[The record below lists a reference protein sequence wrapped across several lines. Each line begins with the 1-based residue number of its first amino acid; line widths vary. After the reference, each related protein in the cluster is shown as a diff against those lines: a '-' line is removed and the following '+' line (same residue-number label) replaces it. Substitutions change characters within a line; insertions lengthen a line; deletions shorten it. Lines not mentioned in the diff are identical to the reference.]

1 MELLRNLWKNIPTF
15 LLAFVLSIAV
25 WISAVTANDPT
36 EERVYSQ
43 SIAIE
48 MVGQDPNLILTNS
61 PDEQLSLT
69 LRAPVSVWDRLGR
82 EVNPV
87 RAVVDLSGLEPGTH
101 SLSVQVQI
109 GIRPIEIVSMSP
121 ATVEVSLEVL
131 ANKSFPVQITRRGDP
146 GVGFE
151 AGDPV
156 PSPAVVNISGAES
169 LVNKVAQVRAIL
181 DLNNATENI
190 SRSIALQAVD
200 ENDSAINGLT
210 ITPDKVDL
218 AVPVTQ
224 RGGYRNVVVKV
235 VATGNVAPGYRV
247 TNISVYPATVTV
259 FSSDPRLVDSLPG
272 YVETASIDL
281 TLARD
286 DVDVRVPLVL
296 PTGVSVVGDQLV
308 EVQVGVATIEGSL
321 TFEGMRITIIGLE
334 NGLQADI
341 SPEFVDVIVSGPLP
355 ELEKLTPLD
364 IQIIIDLT
372 DETVGKVN
380 RTPRVEFT
388 SSEIRL
394 ESLLPSSIE
403 VTITRVNASNNP

>member
-1 MELLRNLWKNIPTF
+1 MEFLRNIWKNIPTF
-15 LLAFVLSIAV
+15 MLAFVLSVAV

-43 SIAIE
+43 SVPIE
-48 MVGQDPNLILTNS
+48 LVGRDPNLILTNL
-61 PDEQLSLT
+61 PEEQLTLT

-82 EVNPV
+82 ETNPV

-101 SLSVQVQI
+101 NLPVQVQI
-109 GIRPIEIVSMSP
+109 GIRPIDIVTLSP
-121 ATVEVSLEVL
+121 STVEVSLEVL
-131 ANKSFPVQITRRGDP
+131 ANQSFLVQVARRGDP

-151 AGDPV
+151 AGT
-156 PSPAVVNISGAES
+156 PAVSPEVVNVSGAES
-169 LVNKVAQVRAIL
+169 LVKKVAQVRAII

-190 SRSIALQAVD
+190 SRTIALQALD
-200 ENDSAINGLT
+200 ENDSVINGLT

-218 AVPVTQ
+218 SVPVTQ

-235 VATGNVAPGYRV
+235 VVAGSVAPGYRV

-272 YVETASIDL
+272 YVETTSVDL
-281 TLARD
+281 TTARD
-286 DVDVRVPLVL
+286 DIDVRVPLVL

-334 NGLQADI
+334 NGLQAQI
-341 SPEFVDVIVSGPLP
+341 SPEVVDVIVSGPLP

-364 IQIIIDLT
+364 IQIILDLT
-372 DETVGKVN
+372 DETLGKIN

-388 SSEIRL
+388 SDEIRL

-403 VTITRVNASNNP
+403 VTITRATTSNNP

>member
-1 MELLRNLWKNIPTF
+1 MEFLRNIWKNIPTF
-15 LLAFVLSIAV
+15 MLAFVLSVAV

-43 SIAIE
+43 SVPIE
-48 MVGQDPNLILTNS
+48 LVGRDPNLILTNL
-61 PDEQLSLT
+61 PEEQLTLT

-82 EVNPV
+82 ETNPV

-101 SLSVQVQI
+101 NLPVQVQI
-109 GIRPIEIVSMSP
+109 GIRPIDIVTLSP
-121 ATVEVSLEVL
+121 STVEVSLEVL
-131 ANKSFPVQITRRGDP
+131 ANQSFLVQVARRGDP

-151 AGDPV
+151 AGT
-156 PSPAVVNISGAES
+156 PAVSPEVVNVSGAES
-169 LVNKVAQVRAIL
+169 LVKKVAQVRAII

-190 SRSIALQAVD
+190 SRTIALQALD
-200 ENDSAINGLT
+200 ENDSVVNGLT

-218 AVPVTQ
+218 SVPVTQ

-235 VATGNVAPGYRV
+235 VAAGSVAPGYRV

-259 FSSDPRLVDSLPG
+259 FSSDPRLVNSLPG
-272 YVETASIDL
+272 YVETTSVDL
-281 TLARD
+281 TTARD
-286 DVDVRVPLVL
+286 DIDIRVPLVL

-334 NGLQADI
+334 NGLQAQI
-341 SPEFVDVIVSGPLP
+341 SPEVVDVIVSGPLP

-364 IQIIIDLT
+364 IQIILDLT
-372 DETVGKVN
+372 DETIGKIN

-388 SSEIRL
+388 SDEIRL

-403 VTITRVNASNNP
+403 VTITRATTSNNP

>member
-1 MELLRNLWKNIPTF
+1 MEFLRNIWKNIPTF
-15 LLAFVLSIAV
+15 MLAFVLSVAV

-43 SIAIE
+43 SVPIE
-48 MVGQDPNLILTNS
+48 LVGRDPNLILTNL
-61 PDEQLSLT
+61 PEEQLTLT

-82 EVNPV
+82 ETNPV

-101 SLSVQVQI
+101 NLPVQVQI
-109 GIRPIEIVSMSP
+109 GIRPIDIVTLSP
-121 ATVEVSLEVL
+121 STVEVSLEVL
-131 ANKSFPVQITRRGDP
+131 ANQSFLVQVARRGDP

-151 AGDPV
+151 AGT
-156 PSPAVVNISGAES
+156 PSVSPEVVNVSGAES
-169 LVNKVAQVRAIL
+169 LVKKVAQVRAVI

-190 SRSIALQAVD
+190 SRTIALQALD
-200 ENDSAINGLT
+200 ENDSVINGLT

-218 AVPVTQ
+218 SVPVTQ

-235 VATGNVAPGYRV
+235 VVAGSVAPGYRV

-272 YVETASIDL
+272 YVETTSVDL
-281 TLARD
+281 TTARD
-286 DVDVRVPLVL
+286 DIDIRVPLVL

-334 NGLQADI
+334 NGLQAQI
-341 SPEFVDVIVSGPLP
+341 SPEVVDVIVSGPLP

-364 IQIIIDLT
+364 IQIILDLT
-372 DETVGKVN
+372 DETLGKIN

-388 SSEIRL
+388 SDEIRL

-403 VTITRVNASNNP
+403 VTITRATTSNNP

>member
-1 MELLRNLWKNIPTF
+1 
-15 LLAFVLSIAV
+15 
-25 WISAVTANDPT
+25 
-36 EERVYSQ
+36 
-43 SIAIE
+43 
-48 MVGQDPNLILTNS
+48 
-61 PDEQLSLT
+61 
-69 LRAPVSVWDRLGR
+69 
-82 EVNPV
+82 
-87 RAVVDLSGLEPGTH
+87 
-101 SLSVQVQI
+101 
-109 GIRPIEIVSMSP
+109 
-121 ATVEVSLEVL
+121 
-131 ANKSFPVQITRRGDP
+131 
-146 GVGFE
+146 
-151 AGDPV
+151 
-156 PSPAVVNISGAES
+156 VVNISGAES

>member
-1 MELLRNLWKNIPTF
+1 
-15 LLAFVLSIAV
+15 
-25 WISAVTANDPT
+25 
-36 EERVYSQ
+36 
-43 SIAIE
+43 
-48 MVGQDPNLILTNS
+48 
-61 PDEQLSLT
+61 
-69 LRAPVSVWDRLGR
+69 
-82 EVNPV
+82 
-87 RAVVDLSGLEPGTH
+87 
-101 SLSVQVQI
+101 
-109 GIRPIEIVSMSP
+109 
-121 ATVEVSLEVL
+121 
-131 ANKSFPVQITRRGDP
+131 
-146 GVGFE
+146 
-151 AGDPV
+151 
-156 PSPAVVNISGAES
+156 
-169 LVNKVAQVRAIL
+169 
-181 DLNNATENI
+181 
-190 SRSIALQAVD
+190 
-200 ENDSAINGLT
+200 
-210 ITPDKVDL
+210 
-218 AVPVTQ
+218 
-224 RGGYRNVVVKV
+224 VVKV

>member
-1 MELLRNLWKNIPTF
+1 MEFLRNIWKNIPTF

-43 SIAIE
+43 SVTIE
-48 MVGQDPNLILTNS
+48 LVGQDPSLILTNV
-61 PDEQLSLT
+61 PEDQLSLT

-82 EVNPV
+82 EANPV

-101 SLSVQVQI
+101 NLPVQVQI
-109 GIRPIEIVSMSP
+109 GIRPIDIVSLSP

-131 ANKSFPVQITRRGDP
+131 ANESFPVQVTRRGDP

-151 AGDPV
+151 AGTSV
-156 PSPAVVNISGAES
+156 ASPEVVNVSGAES
-169 LVNKVAQVRAIL
+169 LVKKVTQVRAIL

-190 SRSIALQAVD
+190 SRTIALQALD
-200 ENDSAINGLT
+200 ENESVISGLT

-218 AVPVTQ
+218 VVPVTQ

-235 VATGNVAPGYRV
+235 VAAGNVAPGYRV

-272 YVETASIDL
+272 YVETTSIDL
-281 TLARD
+281 TMARD
-286 DVDVRVPLVL
+286 DIDVRVPLVL

-334 NGLQADI
+334 NGLQAEI
-341 SPEFVDVIVSGPLP
+341 SPEVVDVIVSGPLP
-355 ELEKLTPLD
+355 ELDKLTPLD
-364 IQIIIDLT
+364 IQIILDLT
-372 DETVGKVN
+372 DETIGKIN

-388 SSEIRL
+388 SSDIRL

-403 VTITRVNASNNP
+403 VTITRVATSNNP

>member
-1 MELLRNLWKNIPTF
+1 MEFLRNIWKNIPTF
-15 LLAFVLSIAV
+15 MLAFVLSVAV

-43 SIAIE
+43 SVPIE
-48 MVGQDPNLILTNS
+48 LVGRDPNLILTNL
-61 PDEQLSLT
+61 PEEQLTLT

-82 EVNPV
+82 ETNPV

-101 SLSVQVQI
+101 NLPVQVQI
-109 GIRPIEIVSMSP
+109 GIRPIDIVTLSP
-121 ATVEVSLEVL
+121 STVEVSLEVL
-131 ANKSFPVQITRRGDP
+131 ANQSFLVQVARRGDP

-151 AGDPV
+151 AGT
-156 PSPAVVNISGAES
+156 PAVSPEVVNVSGAES
-169 LVNKVAQVRAIL
+169 LVKKVAQVRAII

-190 SRSIALQAVD
+190 SRTIALQALD
-200 ENDSAINGLT
+200 ENDSVVNGLT

-218 AVPVTQ
+218 SVPVTQ

-235 VATGNVAPGYRV
+235 VVAGSVAPGYRV

-272 YVETASIDL
+272 YVETTSVDL
-281 TLARD
+281 TTARD
-286 DVDVRVPLVL
+286 DIDVRVPLVL

-334 NGLQADI
+334 NGLQAQI
-341 SPEFVDVIVSGPLP
+341 SPEVVDVIVSGPLP

-364 IQIIIDLT
+364 IQIILDLT
-372 DETVGKVN
+372 DETLGKIN

-388 SSEIRL
+388 SDEIRL

-403 VTITRVNASNNP
+403 VTITRATTSNNP